1 MSIFSRSSAKETTAA
16 PPADAAAQ
24 AAVTQSAAEASR
36 FAPPAAGPAAQ
47 ATRPA
52 APGVVPPPAAPLYS
66 MRPADDVEISA
77 GERARI
83 GRDAQLR
90 AKDRVT
96 SRRERALSSTTQVVR
111 RRAIQP
117 PSTPAPLPAR
127 QQFDPL
133 RAAQTGLLKLAWSW
147 QQAGS
152 PIRAIHAYMELLFR
166 YPDSAAAD
174 AAVADLVQLS
184 DKLASEGQFHTAL
197 GIYEHLEHWA
207 TMEDLV

>member
-1 MSIFSRSSAKETTAA
+1 MSIFSRSSTKETPAA
-16 PPADAAAQ
+16 PLADAAAQ
-24 AAVTQSAAEASR
+24 AAVAQGAAEAR
-36 FAPPAAGPAAQ
+36 FAPPAQAPAAR
-47 ATRPA
+47 AA

-83 GRDAQLR
+83 AREAQLR
-90 AKDRVT
+90 AKERVT
-96 SRRERALSSTTQVVR
+96 SRRERAMSSTTQVVR
-111 RRAIQP
+111 RRPMQP
-117 PSTPAPLPAR
+117 PAAPAAAPLPAR

-133 RAAQTGLLKLAWSW
+133 RAAQTGLLQLAWNW
-147 QQAGS
+147 QRAGS

-184 DKLASEGQFHTAL
+184 EKLTSEGQFHTAL
-197 GIYEHLEHWA
+197 AIYEHLECWA
-207 TMEDLV
+207 AMEESA